1 MSIGSIISERRKEL
15 GLTQKQLA
23 ERLNITDRT
32 VSRWECEVNLPDVE
46 MLKSISKVMEV
57 PITYF
62 YEDSPKKALENL
74 DILYKQKS
82 RIFNR
87 ATLISITVLVLV
99 CLVSALFVY
108 FGYVASQHSPF
119 NAVLPAVLPPM
130 FPTSSMVGLLSVFLI
145 LITVSVMLQLG
156 FAANYSAFY
165 NSHGRN
171 EDCILLIKSNSV
183 KYCITLIFTL
193 VLVALFIHFYI
204 LPAVYYFNYLP
215 IYPWIF

>member
-23 ERLNITDRT
+23 EKLNITDRT

-46 MLKSISKVMEV
+46 MLKSISKVLGV

-62 YEDSPKKALENL
+62 YEDSPKKAFENS
-74 DILYKQKS
+74 DILYKQKA

-87 ATLISITVLVLV
+87 ATLISIAVLVLV

-108 FGYVASQHSPF
+108 FGYVASQYSHF
-119 NAVLPAVLPPM
+119 NAALPPM

-183 KYCITLIFTL
+183 KYCIALIFTL

-204 LPAVYYFNYLP
+204 IPAVYYFNYLP

>member
-23 ERLNITDRT
+23 EKLNITDRT

-62 YEDSPKKALENL
+62 YEDSPKKTFENS
-74 DILYKQKS
+74 DILYKQKA

-87 ATLISITVLVLV
+87 ATVISIAVLVLV
-99 CLVSALFVY
+99 CLVSTLFVY
-108 FGYVASQHSPF
+108 YGYVASQYSHF
-119 NAVLPAVLPPM
+119 NAAWPPM

-145 LITVSVMLQLG
+145 LITISVMLQLG
-156 FAANYSAFY
+156 FTANYSAFY
-165 NSHGRN
+165 NSHGRSK
-171 EDCILLIKSNSV
+171 DCILLIKSNST
-183 KYCITLIFTL
+183 KYCIALIFAL

-204 LPAVYYFNYLP
+204 IPAVYYFNYLP